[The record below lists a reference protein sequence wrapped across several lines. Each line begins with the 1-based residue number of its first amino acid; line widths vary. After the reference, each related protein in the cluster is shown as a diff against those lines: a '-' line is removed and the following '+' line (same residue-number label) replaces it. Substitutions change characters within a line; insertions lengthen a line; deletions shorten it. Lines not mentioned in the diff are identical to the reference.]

1 MIRVVNVFQNMAKGG
16 GAESLWLNVLRRQD
30 RARFDCSIVKL
41 GDAAPEHDLS
51 EFQVLDIKP
60 KPSGRR
66 FPVQVAFGL
75 AFAREMRRRGVQ
87 IVQSHARSADR
98 PALALAKLRGARILR
113 TMHNVP
119 KAAGRTGLGT
129 RFMEH
134 FTDHWAAVS
143 PSAADYLKGCG
154 VRPEKIATIVNGID
168 LDRFCGAAPE
178 QVAATRASLG
188 LAPGTILCLAVG
200 RLFPQKN
207 YPLLLRA
214 LDAARRLGCRPA
226 SRRSDLRLF
235 IAGEG
240 PERAAIEALIRKLDL
255 GGQAT
260 LLGLRDDI
268 PNLLRAADLFVMA
281 SHYEGLGCAAIEAM
295 AASKPVIATNV
306 EGLRD
311 VVVSGRTGMLVP
323 AGDTEAMALE
333 IGRLA
338 TDAGLRARMGREGRK
353 RAEEVFSLESM
364 VHAYEALYEHLA
376 AGRRI

>member
-1 MIRVVNVFQNMAKGG
+1 MIRVVNVFQNMGKGG

-30 RARFDCSIVKL
+30 RSRFDCSIVKL
-41 GDAAPEHDLS
+41 DDTASEYDLS
-51 EFQVLDIKP
+51 EFQVLDIEP
-60 KPSGRR
+60 KPRQRG
-66 FPVQVAFGL
+66 FPVQVAFGF

-98 PALALAKLRGARILR
+98 PALALAKLWGARVVR

-119 KAAGRTGLGT
+119 RAARRTGLGA
-129 RFMEH
+129 RIMEQ
-134 FTDHWAAVS
+134 FTDRWAAVS
-143 PSAADYLKGCG
+143 PSVADYLKGCG

-168 LDRFCGAAPE
+168 LDRFRPAAPE
-178 QVAATRASLG
+178 QIAATRAALG
-188 LAPGTILCLAVG
+188 LAPGTIMCLAVG

-214 LDAARRLGCRPA
+214 LDAARR
-226 SRRSDLRLF
+226 RRSDLRLF

-240 PERAAIEALIRKLDL
+240 PERAALEALIRELDL
-255 GGQAT
+255 SGQAT

-281 SHYEGLGCAAIEAM
+281 SHYEGLGCAAVEAM
-295 AASKPVIATNV
+295 AASKPVIATHV
-306 EGLRD
+306 EGLKD
-311 VVVSGRTGMLVP
+311 VVASGRTGMLVP
-323 AGDTEAMALE
+323 AGGTEAMALE

-338 TDAGLRARMGREGRK
+338 TDAELRARMGREGRK

-364 VHAYEALYEHLA
+364 VRAYETLYERLA
-376 AGRRI
+376 AGRRR